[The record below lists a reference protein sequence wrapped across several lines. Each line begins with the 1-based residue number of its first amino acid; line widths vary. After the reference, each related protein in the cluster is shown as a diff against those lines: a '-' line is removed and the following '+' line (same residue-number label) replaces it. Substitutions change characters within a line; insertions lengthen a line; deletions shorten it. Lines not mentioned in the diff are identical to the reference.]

1 MKKMGL
7 FLLAISMGA
16 VLLAACSSQN
26 KEDNAKN
33 SSRNST
39 TMTKEDTKMYTEM
52 KGNDVTYYTMN
63 PDEVFGATA
72 TIIEKDGKGLLVDTQ
87 FSKTDAEKILKVAKD
102 KNIDIQTIYI
112 SYSDPDYYFGADQIK
127 KQFPNAKLLATAPN
141 IDRIKETY
149 KAKLSTWSDTLKEN
163 APDEIILPEVVTDSI
178 NLGGTEFSI
187 FGSDVKKQTLYN
199 KEDSLL
205 LGGILVS
212 TGGHLFMADTK
223 TIETQ
228 EQWIKDLDELTSL
241 QPKVVIP
248 GHFEQGNDFSAQN
261 IEFTKGYIQKFI
273 EVEKDSQTSSEII
286 ENMKKAYPNLPDG
299 SLEMSAKVV
308 TGEMDWE

>member
-1 MKKMGL
+1 MKKNGL
-7 FLLAISMGA
+7 FLLAISMGT

-26 KEDNAKN
+26 KEENTKNN
-33 SSRNST
+33 SSNAT
-39 TMTKEDTKMYTEM
+39 TMTKEDTKMYTET
-52 KGNDVTYYTMN
+52 KGHNITYYTMN

-72 TIIEKDGKGLLVDTQ
+72 TIIEKNGKGLLVDTQ

-112 SYSDPDYYFGADQIK
+112 SYSDPDYYFGTSQITK
-127 KQFPNAKLLATAPN
+127 KFPNAKLLATAPN
-141 IDRIKETY
+141 IERIKETY
-149 KAKLSTWSDTLKEN
+149 KAKLSVWSDTLKEN
-163 APDEIILPEVVTDSI
+163 APDEIIIPEEVKDSI
-178 NLGGTEFSI
+178 SLEGTEFSI
-187 FGSDVKKQTLYN
+187 FGSDRKKQTLYN
-199 KEDSLL
+199 KEDDLL

-212 TGGHLFMADTK
+212 TGSHLFMADTK

-228 EQWIKDLDELTSL
+228 EQWITDLDELTSL

-248 GHFEQGNDFSAQN
+248 GHFEQGNDFSAKN
-261 IEFTKGYIQKFI
+261 IEFTKDYIQKFI
-273 EVEKDSQTSSEII
+273 EVEKDSQASAEII
-286 ENMKKAYPNLPDG
+286 EKMKKAYPNLPDG